1 MTPHILLRIARDHG
15 CTRLLAKPLAKTDS
29 SRQQIYLA
37 GDFSALNLL
46 PFGRFESDASNRGG
60 GRTERLKAAL
70 QLDWITPD
78 GSVLPAPNANL
89 ILYPKYPEVRL
100 SGVLNG
106 VPDRH
111 PSTVIANKK
120 EGRWLF
126 LGIGLGMRI
135 LAYAAAAEDP
145 CAQWALQNSG
155 GVAQNGVFFD
165 FTAHLLAGWV
175 SIQGRLSEISRKGW
189 IASKRLDANG
199 MEHPCNSENCGG
211 YTLEAEL
218 GIIPN
223 ARAEPDFAGWEV
235 KQFAVSDLERP
246 VGGPITLFTP
256 EPDGGFY
263 RDKGVEEFLRR
274 YGRPN
279 TKGTEGRLDFAGIHR
294 VGEIHKSTG
303 LMLSL
308 PGWDTGKNRIVD
320 LKGGIH
326 LTDLQGTPVATW
338 SFRSLIDHWK
348 RKHGQAVFVP
358 SEKLEDPLSYRFGSR
373 VLAGI
378 GTDFG
383 RVLSAMALGK
393 IYYDPAVKLV
403 REGTKKTTKRRS
415 QFRTKFKDLPGLYH
429 STEWWNL
436 GS

>member
-1 MTPHILLRIARDHG
+1 
-15 CTRLLAKPLAKTDS
+15 LAKTDS

-60 GRTERLKAAL
+60 GRTERLKATL

-246 VGGPITLFTP
+246 VGVSGRSKPARDGRMKTSHFEVGVALGAAGAADQRDEPTQREPATFHRHAVGPGLVRTQ
-256 EPDGGFY
+256 
-263 RDKGVEEFLRR
+263 
-274 YGRPN
+274 GRP
-279 TKGTEGRLDFAGIHR
+279 
-294 VGEIHKSTG
+294 
-303 LMLSL
+303 
-308 PGWDTGKNRIVD
+308 
-320 LKGGIH
+320 
-326 LTDLQGTPVATW
+326 
-338 SFRSLIDHWK
+338 
-348 RKHGQAVFVP
+348 
-358 SEKLEDPLSYRFGSR
+358 
-373 VLAGI
+373 
-378 GTDFG
+378 
-383 RVLSAMALGK
+383 
-393 IYYDPAVKLV
+393 
-403 REGTKKTTKRRS
+403 
-415 QFRTKFKDLPGLYH
+415 
-429 STEWWNL
+429 
-436 GS
+436 